1 MAFLLRH
8 YLTFTGIKCWC
19 YTPAGFNFIILVLG
33 QDFLSACRLLFI
45 CMAQSGSYR
54 QQLYW
59 IKMKTIDVDE
69 ELYRYIASHTQ
80 HIGESASDILR
91 RMLKFTAGQDTPTDR
106 AMASSSAAA
115 VAEATADN
123 RVSRPQDRV
132 RAVRELLLS
141 DEYAEQKKAI
151 NRFMLILSTLYRL
164 DPSAFGAATE
174 SLLGRTRVYFAG
186 NQQTLV
192 QNGTH
197 TKPQHIPG
205 TPYWVITN
213 TNTGRKRSM
222 IEHIMLSMQFP
233 TELTDKVCGTL

>member
-1 MAFLLRH
+1 
-8 YLTFTGIKCWC
+8 
-19 YTPAGFNFIILVLG
+19 
-33 QDFLSACRLLFI
+33 
-45 CMAQSGSYR
+45 
-54 QQLYW
+54 
-59 IKMKTIDVDE
+59 MKTIEVDE

-91 RMLKFTAGQDTPTDR
+91 RMLKFTAGQSSP
-106 AMASSSAAA
+106 ASQETVSSAP
-115 VAEATADN
+115 VVKETATDKAG
-123 RVSRPQDRV
+123 SRPQDRV

-222 IEHIMLSMQFP
+222 IEHIMQSMQFP
-233 TELTDKVCGTL
+233 AELADKVCGTL